1 MVSTGVNQLLAFPNM
16 ADLEPLQYMGQ
27 QRVQNFNRH
36 PSWRL
41 EYPDASFPAFQ
52 AASAYRD
59 EEPSREQVAP
69 AVDETEKQNI
79 DKTDTSRFPVQAQ
92 ETEKQNIDKT
102 DTSRFPVQAQ
112 ETEKQNIDKTDTS
125 QMPVQ
130 AQETEKQNID
140 KTDTS
145 QMPVQAHETEK
156 QNVNKTD
163 ASDAPVQAQDM
174 EKQLHLDKTSRIPV
188 QVKQMKQP
196 PSSFGNYLNPAKYI
210 VAKRIGHGGFA
221 KVLY

>member
-130 AQETEKQNID
+130 A
-140 KTDTS
+140 
-145 QMPVQAHETEK
+145 HETEK